1 MKQLL
6 VLGLAFYLLLLACKK
21 DANPV
26 VKPEDN
32 KTTAADHIPDSLLTG
47 GGIVGKWQL
56 TKVSG
61 GMSTIRES
69 DFSKNNVFLFLKNN
83 DSLLAISDIKM
94 PTTLDFPEGR
104 YSYSFKILRPV
115 NYNYGGFKDHAEL
128 NLNSRQFGCYI
139 SDSTLMLIQDYE
151 SAFWYFD
158 RIK

>member
-6 VLGLAFYLLLLACKK
+6 VSGLAFSLLLFACKK

-47 GGIVGKWQL
+47 GGIIGKWQL

-69 DFSKNNVFLFLKNN
+69 DFSKNNVFLFFKNN

-94 PTTLDFPEGR
+94 PTNLDFPAGR
-104 YSYSFKILRPV
+104 YSYSFKI
-115 NYNYGGFKDHAEL
+115 EL
-128 NLNSRQFGCYI
+128 V
-139 SDSTLMLIQDYE
+139 
-151 SAFWYFD
+151 
-158 RIK
+158 